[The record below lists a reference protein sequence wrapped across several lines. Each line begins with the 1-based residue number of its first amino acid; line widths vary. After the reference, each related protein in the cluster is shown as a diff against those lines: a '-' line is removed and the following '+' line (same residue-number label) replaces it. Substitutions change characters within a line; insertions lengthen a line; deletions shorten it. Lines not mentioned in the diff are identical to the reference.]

1 VKKPGVPEIVGKEN
15 ESLGLMLVRD
25 QETDYIA
32 AGDFLPKKLEKKTFG
47 VLIRNRD

>member
-25 QETDYIA
+25 QKTDYIA
-32 AGDFLPKKLEKKTFG
+32 AGDFRRNWKIENKTFG
-47 VLIRNRD
+47 VLI